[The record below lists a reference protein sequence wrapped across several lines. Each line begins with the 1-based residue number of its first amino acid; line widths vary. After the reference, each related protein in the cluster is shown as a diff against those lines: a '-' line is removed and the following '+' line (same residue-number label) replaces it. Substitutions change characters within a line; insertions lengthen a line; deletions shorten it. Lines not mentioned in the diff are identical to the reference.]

1 LLPAVE
7 LFAQQNQ
14 SQINVR
20 SAQAFHDRY
29 VFIDRASCYQSGA
42 SFKDGGRN
50 APTTLTQITD
60 AFAPVLATYED
71 LWDRA
76 TVKR

>member
-1 LLPAVE
+1 MIGLPAGTRVW
-7 LFAQQNQ
+7 LA
-14 SQINVR
+14 
-20 SAQAFHDRY
+20 AAPGFHDRY

-60 AFAPVLATYED
+60 AFVPTLKVYED
-71 LWDRA
+71 LWNTAIVHR
-76 TVKR
+76 